1 MNVTVTSDGHKT
13 WIVSRACWVFQPS
26 LGRSLMAHL
35 LVRPV
40 DLTMKGQTLGGTRDR
55 VERRSPVARS

>member
-13 WIVSRACWVFQPS
+13 WIVTRACWVFQPS
-26 LGRSLMAHL
+26 LGRSLMAHP
-35 LVRPV
+35 LVQPV
-40 DLTMKGQTLGGTRDR
+40 DLTMTGQMLGGTRNR

>member
-1 MNVTVTSDGHKT
+1 MNVTVTSDEHT
-13 WIVSRACWVFQPS
+13 TRVVTRACWVFQPS

-40 DLTMKGQTLGGTRDR
+40 DLIMTGQMLGGTKER